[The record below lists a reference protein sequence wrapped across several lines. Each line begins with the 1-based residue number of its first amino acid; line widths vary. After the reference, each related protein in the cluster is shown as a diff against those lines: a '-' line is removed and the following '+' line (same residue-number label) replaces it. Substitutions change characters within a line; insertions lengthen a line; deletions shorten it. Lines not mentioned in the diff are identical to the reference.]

1 MFVRTVVLVLS
12 ATVLVLSATVLVL
25 SATVLVLSATV
36 LVLSATKLVLERNVM
51 AEATSDHE
59 RLDIDRL
66 SMDYVVIS

>member
-1 MFVRTVVLVLS
+1 MFVRTV
-12 ATVLVLSATVLVL
+12 
-25 SATVLVLSATV
+25 VLVLSATV